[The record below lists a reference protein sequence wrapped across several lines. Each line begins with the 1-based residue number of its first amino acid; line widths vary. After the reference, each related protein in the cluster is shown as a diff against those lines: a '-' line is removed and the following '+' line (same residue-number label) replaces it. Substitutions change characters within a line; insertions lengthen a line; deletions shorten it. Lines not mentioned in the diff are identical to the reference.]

1 MDHQL
6 NEHEFEK
13 APGDGEGQG
22 SLVCC
27 TPWDHKELDMIEWLN
42 KSNVTPKGL
51 IEIIIKIQKYLLK
64 FIHVKLIFKMKYI
77 GV

>member
-1 MDHQL
+1 M
-6 NEHEFEK
+6 
-13 APGDGEGQG
+13 
-22 SLVCC
+22 
-27 TPWDHKELDMIEWLN
+27 DMIEWLN

-51 IEIIIKIQKYLLK
+51 IEFIIKIQKYLLK